1 MADGEFL
8 ILVGPSGCGKSTA
21 LRMVAGLERI
31 SDGTISIGDRV
42 VNDVPPKDRDIA
54 MVFQNYALYPHMTVE
69 KNLGFGL
76 RRRRTPREDVG
87 RRVAEISRMLGLD
100 DLLRRRPGQLSGGQR
115 QRVAMGRALVREPE
129 VFLLDEPLSNLD
141 AKLRV
146 QMRSELKRLHE
157 RIGVTTIYVTHDQ
170 VEAITLGERIAV
182 LSDGVLQQVGPPQ
195 EVYDHPANVF
205 VAGFIGSPPMNLL
218 TGIARDGRVS
228 VGDVELDDVR
238 APDGEV
244 LVGIRPEG
252 LRPVGQ
258 GHAGPAFE
266 VCVDVVEPLGD
277 EVLVHGSVAAPDGVA
292 AIERRGGDPG
302 RRDRDRPRERD
313 RPAPARGPPGRR
325 LDPPR
330 RDRAERAPTVRPGDR
345 PGDRTDVTGGRT
357 AVVVLSAAC
366 ARAPRRD
373 RVGPGHSDFRN
384 AAFDRGPTYW
394 VATDGDDAGPGTRD
408 EPWATLQHAA
418 DSVAPGATVFVRE
431 GVYEQRVEV
440 RTRGRPASRS
450 RSRRLLT
457 NGWCSTARRSRS
469 PLGRTR

>member
-1 MADGEFL
+1 MARVAFDGVTKVYPGPVVAVEDLTLEVADGEFL

-31 SDGTISIGDRV
+31 SDGTIAIGDRV

-76 RRRRTPREDVG
+76 RRRRTPHEDVR
-87 RRVAEISRMLGLD
+87 RRVDEVSRMLGLD

-146 QMRSELKRLHE
+146 QMRSELKRLHD

-218 TGIARDGRVS
+218 AGMALDGRVT
-228 VGDVELDDVR
+228 VGEVELEHAG

-252 LRPVGQ
+252 LRPVGAE
-258 GHAGPAFE
+258 HAGPVFE

-277 EVLVHGSVAAPDGVA
+277 EVLVHGSVAAADGAPATEADGAILA
-292 AIERRGGDPG
+292 AEPESG
-302 RRDRDRPRERD
+302 RASVVVRLPPED
-313 RPAPARGPPGRR
+313 RPATGSLLRVTPAPNALRLFDPSTGR
-325 LDPPR
+325 
-330 RDRAERAPTVRPGDR
+330 AISPT
-345 PGDRTDVTGGRT
+345 
-357 AVVVLSAAC
+357 
-366 ARAPRRD
+366 
-373 RVGPGHSDFRN
+373 
-384 AAFDRGPTYW
+384 
-394 VATDGDDAGPGTRD
+394 
-408 EPWATLQHAA
+408 
-418 DSVAPGATVFVRE
+418 
-431 GVYEQRVEV
+431 
-440 RTRGRPASRS
+440 
-450 RSRRLLT
+450 
-457 NGWCSTARRSRS
+457 
-469 PLGRTR
+469 

>member
-1 MADGEFL
+1 MARVAFDEATKVYPGPVVALDHLTLDVADGEFL

-76 RRRRTPREDVG
+76 RRRHTPREDV
-87 RRVAEISRMLGLD
+87 RQRVDEMSEMLGLQ

-146 QMRSELKRLHE
+146 QMRSELKRLHD

-182 LSDGVLQQVGPPQ
+182 LSEGVLQQVGPPQ
-195 EVYDHPANVF
+195 DVYDHPAHVF

-218 TGIARDGRVS
+218 KGNAAGGRIA
-228 VGDVELDDVR
+228 VGEVEFVDRQV
-238 APDGEV
+238 PDGEV

-252 LRPVGQ
+252 LHPVGE
-258 GHAGPAFE
+258 AFDGPVFE
-266 VCVDVVEPLGD
+266 VSVEVVEPLGD
-277 EVLVHGSVAAPDGVA
+277 EVLVHGSIEAHAAE
-292 AIERRGGDPG
+292 ERREAEEVALLADGK
-302 RRDRDRPRERD
+302 
-313 RPAPARGPPGRR
+313 
-325 LDPPR
+325 
-330 RDRAERAPTVRPGDR
+330 RDRATITLRLPPEERPKPGSR
-345 PGDRTDVTGGRT
+345 
-357 AVVVLSAAC
+357 L
-366 ARAPRRD
+366 
-373 RVGPGHSDFRN
+373 RVGIAQHKVRLFD
-384 AAFDRGPTYW
+384 AANGLA
-394 VATDGDDAGPGTRD
+394 V
-408 EPWATLQHAA
+408 EP
-418 DSVAPGATVFVRE
+418 R
-431 GVYEQRVEV
+431 
-440 RTRGRPASRS
+440 
-450 RSRRLLT
+450 
-457 NGWCSTARRSRS
+457 
-469 PLGRTR
+469 

>member
-1 MADGEFL
+1 MARVAFDEATKVYPGPVVALDHLTLDVADGEFL

-76 RRRRTPREDVG
+76 RRRHTPREDV
-87 RRVAEISRMLGLD
+87 RHRVDEMSEMLGLQ

-146 QMRSELKRLHE
+146 QMRSELKRLHD

-182 LSDGVLQQVGPPQ
+182 LSEGVLQQVGPPQ
-195 EVYDHPANVF
+195 DVYDHPANVF

-218 TGIARDGRVS
+218 KGNAAGGRIA
-228 VGDVELDDVR
+228 VGEVEFVDRQV
-238 APDGEV
+238 PDGEV

-252 LRPVGQ
+252 LHPVGE
-258 GHAGPAFE
+258 AFDGPVFE
-266 VCVDVVEPLGD
+266 VSVEVVEPLGD
-277 EVLVHGSVAAPDGVA
+277 EVLVHGSIEAHAAE
-292 AIERRGGDPG
+292 ERREAEEVALLADGK
-302 RRDRDRPRERD
+302 
-313 RPAPARGPPGRR
+313 
-325 LDPPR
+325 
-330 RDRAERAPTVRPGDR
+330 RDRATITLRLPPEERPKPGSR
-345 PGDRTDVTGGRT
+345 
-357 AVVVLSAAC
+357 L
-366 ARAPRRD
+366 
-373 RVGPGHSDFRN
+373 RVGVAQHKVRLFD
-384 AAFDRGPTYW
+384 AANGLA
-394 VATDGDDAGPGTRD
+394 V
-408 EPWATLQHAA
+408 EP
-418 DSVAPGATVFVRE
+418 R
-431 GVYEQRVEV
+431 
-440 RTRGRPASRS
+440 
-450 RSRRLLT
+450 
-457 NGWCSTARRSRS
+457 
-469 PLGRTR
+469 

>member
-1 MADGEFL
+1 MARVAFDGVTKVYPGPVVAVEDLTLEVADGEFL

-31 SDGTISIGDRV
+31 SDGTIAIGDRV

-76 RRRRTPREDVG
+76 RRRRTPHEDVR
-87 RRVAEISRMLGLD
+87 RRVDEVSRMLGLD

-115 QRVAMGRALVREPE
+115 QRVAMGRALVREPK

-146 QMRSELKRLHE
+146 QMRSELKRLHD

-218 TGIARDGRVS
+218 AGTALDGHVTI
-228 VGDVELDDVR
+228 GEVELEHAG
-238 APDGEV
+238 APDGEI

-252 LRPVGQ
+252 LRPVGAER
-258 GHAGPAFE
+258 AGPIFE

-277 EVLVHGSVAAPDGVA
+277 EVLVHGSVAAADGAPATEADGAILA
-292 AIERRGGDPG
+292 AESESG
-302 RRDRDRPRERD
+302 RASVVVRLPPED
-313 RPAPARGPPGRR
+313 RPATGSLLRVTPAPNALR
-325 LDPPR
+325 L
-330 RDRAERAPTVRPGDR
+330 
-345 PGDRTDVTGGRT
+345 
-357 AVVVLSAAC
+357 
-366 ARAPRRD
+366 
-373 RVGPGHSDFRN
+373 
-384 AAFDRGPTYW
+384 FD
-394 VATDGDDAGPGTRD
+394 
-408 EPWATLQHAA
+408 
-418 DSVAPGATVFVRE
+418 
-431 GVYEQRVEV
+431 
-440 RTRGRPASRS
+440 PASGR
-450 RSRRLLT
+450 
-457 NGWCSTARRSRS
+457 AIS
-469 PLGRTR
+469 PT

>member
-1 MADGEFL
+1 MARVVFDGVTKVYPGPVVAVDDLTIDVADGEFL

-31 SDGTISIGDRV
+31 SDGTIAIGERV

-76 RRRRTPREDVG
+76 RRRRTPREDVR
-87 RRVAEISRMLGLD
+87 RRVDEVSRMLGLD

-115 QRVAMGRALVREPE
+115 QRVAMGRALVREPD

-146 QMRSELKRLHE
+146 QMRSELKRLHD

-195 EVYDHPANVF
+195 EVYDRPANVF

-218 TGIARDGRVS
+218 RGTASHGLVS
-228 VGDVELDDVR
+228 VGDVRLEVPW
-238 APDGEV
+238 APGGEV

-252 LRPVGQ
+252 LRPVGAE
-258 GHAGPAFE
+258 HAGPVFE

-277 EVLVHGSVAAPDGVA
+277 EVLVHGWVAAPDGVA
-292 AIERRGGDPG
+292 ATEPDGEILAAETESG
-302 RRDRDRPRERD
+302 RASVIVRLPPED
-313 RPAPARGPPGRR
+313 RPATGSLLRVTPARDALR
-325 LDPPR
+325 L
-330 RDRAERAPTVRPGDR
+330 
-345 PGDRTDVTGGRT
+345 
-357 AVVVLSAAC
+357 
-366 ARAPRRD
+366 
-373 RVGPGHSDFRN
+373 
-384 AAFDRGPTYW
+384 FD
-394 VATDGDDAGPGTRD
+394 
-408 EPWATLQHAA
+408 
-418 DSVAPGATVFVRE
+418 
-431 GVYEQRVEV
+431 
-440 RTRGRPASRS
+440 PASGR
-450 RSRRLLT
+450 
-457 NGWCSTARRSRS
+457 AIS
-469 PLGRTR
+469 PT